1 MTMPR
6 IMLLVLV
13 LNTLIAVGG
22 VVFNYQLVKPL
33 LAASQAAKVSA
44 PVLGEDGKPVE
55 AAPAAEAAEEEVEPA
70 EYAFFPVTKI
80 IVSLQGK
87 DREHYF
93 IVDLVL
99 QANLETEQKKLQ
111 QIDPMVRNSAVAYLS
126 ALKFDE
132 LRGKPIPELQV
143 ALEQALL
150 ADFATKKIVAPFE
163 HVLVSKLIVQ

>member
-13 LNTLIAVGG
+13 LNTLISVGG

-33 LAASQAAKVSA
+33 LAAGQATKTTT
-44 PVLGEDGKPVE
+44 PEGVE
-55 AAPAAEAAEEEVEPA
+55 ASGEVAEVEEGERA
-70 EYAFFPVTKI
+70 EYTFFPVNKV
-80 IVSLQGK
+80 IVSLPGK
-87 DREHYF
+87 EREHYF
-93 IVDLVL
+93 VIDLVL
-99 QANLETEQKKLQ
+99 QADLETEEKKLQ
-111 QIDPMVRNSAVAYLS
+111 QVDPMVRNSAVAYLS

-132 LRGKPIPELQV
+132 LRGKPIPELQT

-150 ADFATKKIVAPFE
+150 ADFASRKVVAPFE